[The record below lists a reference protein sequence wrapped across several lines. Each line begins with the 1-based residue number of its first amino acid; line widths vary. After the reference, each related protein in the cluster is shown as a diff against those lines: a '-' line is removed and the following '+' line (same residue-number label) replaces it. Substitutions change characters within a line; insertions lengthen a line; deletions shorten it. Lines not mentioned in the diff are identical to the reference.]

1 MERELLDGER
11 EIVGKRERERPGYSL
26 FSDSGT
32 SGSLVEW
39 SLGISESIQTVKLI
53 MSKLT

>member
-1 MERELLDGER
+1 MGRELLDGER

-26 FSDSGT
+26 FSDSAT

-39 SLGISESIQTVKLI
+39 SLGISESTGGLGITFL
-53 MSKLT
+53 